1 MAAWHRRTVGD
12 RLMPGTE
19 VPARRRA
26 EQCLRNRLG
35 FRQHGRRLSG
45 VRCDGKF
52 EVVGVIEVDKVQSAF
67 LSILRSGQKLSKIVD
82 VRAKLIDCDGA
93 ATLVFYVPEAH
104 RRDKPVYLN
113 GDLRKSF
120 VRRETGLP
128 FTGRLLGDCCGTS

>member
-1 MAAWHRRTVGD
+1 MPNSAYETVSAFANTAGGY
-12 RLMPGTE
+12 L
-19 VPARRRA
+19 VV
-26 EQCLRNRLG
+26 
-35 FRQHGRRLSG
+35 G
-45 VRCDGKF
+45 VKEADGKF